1 MASPKRPRYE
11 VFLNAPSSASLRA
24 ADLAAHHWQ
33 THRFVSEPGSERACT
48 PPPATLAAAHKRI
61 ESLYGGMI
69 WNEEDEEMAGAEER
83 DAEASLEDDERAGGK
98 HDISLGEGES

>member
-1 MASPKRPRYE
+1 
-11 VFLNAPSSASLRA
+11 
-24 ADLAAHHWQ
+24 
-33 THRFVSEPGSERACT
+33 
-48 PPPATLAAAHKRI
+48 
-61 ESLYGGMI
+61 MI